1 MPARAIN
8 AALLAAV
15 AAFILSTA
23 HARTAGELDAEGERE
38 ICALPVERLMDESA
52 DDRDMRTEPEDV
64 AQARDDVTQCRGSR
78 SATQDRGFQ
87 PD

>member
-1 MPARAIN
+1 MPARAVH

-15 AAFILSTA
+15 AAFIFSA
-23 HARTAGELDAEGERE
+23 GHARTADEIDADGERE

-52 DDRDMRTEPEDV
+52 DDRDMRTEPEEV
-64 AQARDDVTQCRGSR
+64 AQCRGSR